1 MDPLGRRGVPS
12 PADVEEQLAEFLREA
27 STDEQAVMRACAMNL
42 VVICADE
49 TDDLRRATEL
59 VAGIAATAPGRALV
73 VSPPGGDAAELA
85 VYVSAHCHRGAGG
98 AQVCSEQV
106 TIEPGTSSLDLVPG
120 TVLQLL
126 VEDMPVYTWW
136 RRRELDASGLL
147 DPLVDLSDYWIVD
160 SATSGAGGAHLQALL
175 ALSLRGSWE
184 GHVIDAAW
192 ARLAPWREALASFF
206 DDPALRPALDR
217 ITRVEVEA
225 GGRIAQAYLSGWL
238 ASRLGFRH
246 DTDGRWFRPDG
257 VNVEFVFRPVRGL
270 ASDEVAAARI
280 EAEQDDTTVIFTA
293 GPVDERKEC
302 LSLTVTGEGRAMARH
317 KIRMPSLDETGMIC
331 GLLQRTGRDTVFEEA
346 LALAVQLVLEG

>member
-1 MDPLGRRGVPS
+1 MDRLGRRSVPS
-12 PADVEEQLAEFLREA
+12 PADVEKQLAEFWRGA

-42 VVICADE
+42 VVVCANE
-49 TDDLRRATEL
+49 ADDLRRATEL

-73 VSPPGGDAAELA
+73 VGPAREDAADLE

-106 TIEPGTSSLDLVPG
+106 TIEPGASSLDLVPG
-120 TVLQLL
+120 TILQLL

-136 RRRELDASGLL
+136 RRPELDASALL
-147 DPLVDLSDYWIVD
+147 DPLVDLSDYWIFD
-160 SATSGAGGAHLQALL
+160 SATSGADGAHLKAML
-175 ALSLRGSWE
+175 ALSSRASWE

-217 ITRVEVEA
+217 ITRVEIEA

-246 DTDGRWFRPDG
+246 GADGRWSRPDG
-257 VNVEFVFRPVRGL
+257 VNVEFAFRRIQGL
-270 ASDEVAAARI
+270 SGGEVAAARI
-280 EAEQDDTTVIFTA
+280 EAELNSTTVIFTA
-293 GPVDERKEC
+293 GRADDRKEC
-302 LSLTVTGEGRAMARH
+302 LSLTVTGEGRAGPPRM
-317 KIRMPSLDETGMIC
+317 IRLPSLDETGMIC
-331 GLLQRTGRDTVFEEA
+331 GLLQRTGREPVFEEA
-346 LALAVQLVLEG
+346 LTLAARVS

>member
-1 MDPLGRRGVPS
+1 MDPLGRRAVAS
-12 PADVEEQLAEFLREA
+12 PADVERQLAEFWREA

-42 VVICADE
+42 VVICSDE

-59 VAGIAATAPGRALV
+59 VAAIAPTAPCRALV
-73 VSPPGGDAAELA
+73 VASPGENDAELD

-106 TIEPGTSSLDLVPG
+106 TIEPGASSLDLVPA

-136 RRRELDASGLL
+136 RRRELDASALL
-147 DPLVDLSDYWIVD
+147 DPLVDLSDYCILD
-160 SATSGAGGAHLQALL
+160 SATSEAGGAHLNAML
-175 ALSLRGSWE
+175 ALSSRRSWA

-206 DDPALRPALDR
+206 DDPARLPALDR

-225 GGRIAQAYLSGWL
+225 GGGIAQAYLAGWL
-238 ASRLGFRH
+238 ASRLGYRQEA
-246 DTDGRWFRPDG
+246 DGRWTRPDG
-257 VNVEFVFRPVRGL
+257 VNVEFVFRRAERLSG
-270 ASDEVAAARI
+270 DEVAAARI
-280 EAEQDDTTVIFTA
+280 EAEQNDATISFTA

-302 LSLTVTGEGRAMARH
+302 LSLTITSKGLAVPPH

-331 GLLQRTGRDTVFEEA
+331 GLLQRTGRDPVFEEA
-346 LALAVQLVLEG
+346 LGVAARLV